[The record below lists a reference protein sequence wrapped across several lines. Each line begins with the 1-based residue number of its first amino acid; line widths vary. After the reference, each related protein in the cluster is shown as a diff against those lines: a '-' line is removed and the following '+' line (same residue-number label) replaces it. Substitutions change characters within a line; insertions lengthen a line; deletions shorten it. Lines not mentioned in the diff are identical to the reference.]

1 MTNIA
6 SQNNDYTYDDNDR
19 SSGTN
24 IAKNDIKM
32 MNLEKELE
40 MKKKQLK
47 EDYRMMLKNV
57 KQNPYLKVAIQEYET
72 FFESEKKKTLQKVDA
87 LSKLLK
93 LTKDEMDKF
102 DILREIKRLNKMK

>member
-40 MKKKQLK
+40 MKKK
-47 EDYRMMLKNV
+47 
-57 KQNPYLKVAIQEYET
+57 
-72 FFESEKKKTLQKVDA
+72 
-87 LSKLLK
+87 
-93 LTKDEMDKF
+93 
-102 DILREIKRLNKMK
+102 

>member
-6 SQNNDYTYDDNDR
+6 SHTTAYDDNDR
-19 SSGTN
+19 SSGIN
-24 IAKNDIKM
+24 IAKSDKKM
-32 MNLEKELE
+32 MNLEKELKL
-40 MKKKQLK
+40 KKKQLK
-47 EDYRMMLKNV
+47 EDYHMMLKNV
-57 KQNPYLKVAIQEYET
+57 KQNPYLKVAIHEYET
-72 FFESEKKKTLQKVDA
+72 FFESEKEKTLQKVDA